1 MRKVYAVCKDDYDH
15 RPAFV
20 TDDKDL
26 AEILQK
32 KIGGRGPEELPFVS
46 SDGWYTYTGTATTST
61 DDVDDDKEV
70 LDD

>member
-32 KIGGRGPEELPFVS
+32 NLGGRGPEELPFVS

-61 DDVDDDKEV
+61 EGIDDEEEV